1 MDNQTKLL
9 ADLLGQSEFSL
20 VDHYLRLLSKNYCV
34 EQRVE
39 ILKERLIQTEILF
52 SQEKK
57 QYQQEIDKLKQKFNS
72 QEKKHADKSID
83 RKLLSKDED
92 LNDDFQICL
101 IQAPIYPDDI
111 TDGMLN
117 IWHTDAGKFVSK
129 MDVICE
135 IETDTVILELVAPDN
150 GFIKRII
157 KNEGD
162 IVSSGEGIAEFV
174 STQDPKMA
182 VDLNNELSKG
192 VWVDPETKLMWARIS
207 IGQEWENG
215 ECSGNAKELT
225 LGAAKTA
232 CQGFK
237 LAGFDDWRLPNINEL
252 KSLIDEGSKKY
263 RYDQNILFNPLLS
276 TSGWYWSSTYV
287 GNDKYAYLN
296 LYNFH
301 SGGDFSGNYRHV
313 RAVRGPVRN

>member
-20 VDHYLRLLSKNYCV
+20 VDHYLRLLARNYCV

-39 ILKERLIQTEILF
+39 ILKERLNQTEILF

-57 QYQQEIDKLKQKFNS
+57 QYQQEIDKLKQKSIS
-72 QEKKHADKSID
+72 QEKKHTDESID
-83 RKLLSKDED
+83 RILSNKDND
-92 LNDDFQICL
+92 LNEDVQKCL
-101 IQAPIYPDDI
+101 IQAPIYPDNI
-111 TDGMLN
+111 TAGMLN
-117 IWHTDAGKFVSK
+117 IWHADAGKFVSK
-129 MDVICE
+129 DDVICE

-157 KNEGD
+157 KDEGD
-162 IVSSGEGIAEFV
+162 IVSSDEGIAEFV
-174 STQDPKMA
+174 FTQDPKMA
-182 VDLNNELSKG
+182 IDLNNELSKG

-225 LGAAKTA
+225 LADAKKV
-232 CQGFK
+232 CQVFR

-252 KSLIDEGSKKY
+252 KSLIDESSREY
-263 RYDQNILFNPLLS
+263 RYDKKILFNPS
-276 TSGWYWSSTYV
+276 TSTAGWYWSATKVS
-287 GNDKYAYLN
+287 NKYAYLN
-296 LYNFH
+296 FYNLH
-301 SGGDFSGNYRHV
+301 SGTDFDCNYRHV
-313 RAVRGPVRN
+313 RAVRGPIRN